1 MKISKYSNRTKIIVI
16 IWLLFSIPLV
26 LSSFTDII
34 EKNPIYEWVCILS
47 VLVWMISLYFDGS
60 KKTN

>member
-47 VLVWMISLYFDGS
+47 VLVWMISLYFDG

>member
-1 MKISKYSNRTKIIVI
+1 MKYSNRTKIIVI

-34 EKNPIYEWVCILS
+34 EKKPVYEWVCILS
-47 VLVWMISLYFDGS
+47 VLVWMISLYFDG

>member
-34 EKNPIYEWVCILS
+34 EKKPVYEWVCILS
-47 VLVWMISLYFDGS
+47 VLVWMISLYFDG
-60 KKTN
+60 KKKN